1 VWESKSWEKH
11 TVIKRIA
18 DYVIMKHLSL
28 ENKDLIHVVDQ
39 LDFCLLVNGQGS
51 FNSLYIVLYSI
62 YLLGLGLN

>member
-1 VWESKSWEKH
+1 
-11 TVIKRIA
+11 
-18 DYVIMKHLSL
+18 VIMKHLSL

>member
-1 VWESKSWEKH
+1 
-11 TVIKRIA
+11 
-18 DYVIMKHLSL
+18 VIMKHLSL

-62 YLLGLGLN
+62 YLLGLGLNQIMQIQFHLRGLC